1 MDDMLYGNGNQDSIN
16 LGKRHTK
23 HFTVSNSRLSS
34 HRNALQCFI
43 SALGFRSLPRN
54 LAMGVLR
61 SGGMGRKLSPVSKY
75 GTKPRP
81 GRRLPRTG
89 AKAASKTESSLS
101 PRRDDLPDIRC
112 IAQG

>member
-1 MDDMLYGNGNQDSIN
+1 M
-16 LGKRHTK
+16 
-23 HFTVSNSRLSS
+23 FFV
-34 HRNALQCFI
+34 

-81 GRRLPRTG
+81 GRRLP
-89 AKAASKTESSLS
+89 KKSSKTESSVS
-101 PRRDDLPDIRC
+101 PRQPDDLPEIRGSRKDDLPDIRSL
-112 IAQG
+112 AKG

>member
-1 MDDMLYGNGNQDSIN
+1 MVIREMHHNV
-16 LGKRHTK
+16 
-23 HFTVSNSRLSS
+23 FV
-34 HRNALQCFI
+34 

-81 GRRLPRTG
+81 GRRLP
-89 AKAASKTESSLS
+89 KKSSKTESSVMS
-101 PRRDDLPDIRC
+101 PRQPDDLPDIRGSRKDDLPD
-112 IAQG
+112 IRSLAKG